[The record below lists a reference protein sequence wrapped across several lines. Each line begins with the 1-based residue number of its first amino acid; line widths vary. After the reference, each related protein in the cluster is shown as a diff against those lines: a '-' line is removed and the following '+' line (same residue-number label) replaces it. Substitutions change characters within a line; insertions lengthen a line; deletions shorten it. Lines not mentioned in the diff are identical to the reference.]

1 RIAILDDYQ
10 DCVRGLACFTRLEDH
25 DVVVVHE
32 TLRNPEALAA
42 RLGAVEALVL
52 IRERTGITAALLE
65 KLPTLR
71 LVSQTG
77 RHGPHI
83 DVAACTTRGVAV
95 AIGSGSPYAPAE
107 LTWALVLAAMRGI
120 AHENAALRAGR
131 WQTMLGRTVRG
142 KTLGILGYGNI
153 GKLVAGHGRA
163 FGMKVLA
170 HGREGSQARAAADG
184 IESTSSRRAL
194 FEQSDVLSVHLR
206 LTPETRGMISKDDLA
221 VMPGESLFVN
231 TSRAELV
238 EPGALLA
245 ALDAGRP
252 GMAAVDVFESEP
264 TLDHPLIH
272 HPRVLATPH
281 LGYVERDSYELYLG
295 TAFDNVRAFARGEAV
310 NLANPEVLAARAR

>member
-1 RIAILDDYQ
+1 M
-10 DCVRGLACFTRLEDH
+10 
-25 DVVVVHE
+25 
-32 TLRNPEALAA
+32 
-42 RLGAVEALVL
+42 
-52 IRERTGITAALLE
+52 
-65 KLPTLR
+65 
-71 LVSQTG
+71 
-77 RHGPHI
+77 
-83 DVAACTTRGVAV
+83 RGV
-95 AIGSGSPYAPAE
+95 
-107 LTWALVLAAMRGI
+107 

-153 GKLVAGHGRA
+153 GKLVAGH
-163 FGMKVLA
+163 
-170 HGREGSQARAAADG
+170 
-184 IESTSSRRAL
+184 
-194 FEQSDVLSVHLR
+194 
-206 LTPETRGMISKDDLA
+206 DLA
-221 VMPGESLFVN
+221 AMPAESLFVN

-310 NLANPEVLAARAR
+310 TLANPEVMAPRAR

>member
-1 RIAILDDYQ
+1 MRIAILDDYQ
-10 DCVRGLACFTRLEDH
+10 DCVRGLACFTRLQGHE
-25 DVVVVHE
+25 VVVAH
-32 TLRNPEALAA
+32 EALSDPAA
-42 RLGAVEALVL
+42 LGAVEALVL
-52 IRERTGITAALLE
+52 IRERTRITAALLD

-83 DVAACTTRGVAV
+83 DLAACTARGVAV
-95 AIGSGSPYAPAE
+95 AISGGSPYAPAE
-107 LTWALVLAAMRGI
+107 LTWALVLAAMRGV
-120 AHENAALRAGR
+120 ARENAALRAGR

-153 GKLVAGHGRA
+153 GKLVAGYGRA

-194 FEQSDVLSVHLR
+194 LEQSDVLSVHLR
-206 LTPETRGMISKDDLA
+206 LTPETRGMIGRDDLA
-221 VMPGESLFVN
+221 AMPTEGLFVN

-264 TLDHPLIH
+264 TVDHPLIH

-281 LGYVERDSYELYLG
+281 LGYVERGSYELYLG
-295 TAFDNVRAFARGEAV
+295 TAFDNVLAFARGEGV
-310 NLANPEVLAARAR
+310 NLANPEVLNPRAP